1 MIRTL
6 IWRKYR
12 VKLSLASVGRLLAQL
27 GLSCQRPLAK
37 AFEQNPSL
45 VEQWVKSEYP
55 KIRAQANR
63 EGAEIFFAE
72 SGIRSDFHAGNDLGT
87 HRADPCG
94 QADRPEIFAQHDFG
108 Y

>member
-6 IWRKYR
+6 IWRKYH

-45 VEQWVKSEYP
+45 VEQWVKTEYP
-55 KIRAQANR
+55 KIRAQAKR
-63 EGAEIFFAE
+63 EGAEIFLPTSLGFVRISMRRRLGHPSSRLLWSNRPA
-72 SGIRSDFHAGNDLGT
+72 RDFLST
-87 HRADPCG
+87 
-94 QADRPEIFAQHDFG
+94 
-108 Y
+108 